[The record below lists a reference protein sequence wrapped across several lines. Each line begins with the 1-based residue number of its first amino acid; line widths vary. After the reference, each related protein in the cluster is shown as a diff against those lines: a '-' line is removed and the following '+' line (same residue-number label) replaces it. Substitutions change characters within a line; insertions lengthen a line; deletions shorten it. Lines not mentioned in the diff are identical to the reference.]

1 MVLVVGEKKISLV
14 VCVTHVLNYN
24 HTAINTLVTQEA
36 EDQTT
41 SKLAARP
48 QQEH

>member
-1 MVLVVGEKKISLV
+1 M

-24 HTAINTLVTQEA
+24 HTAINTLATLGA

-41 SKLAARP
+41 SKLAART
-48 QQEH
+48 QQEHRLVYEWQ